1 MIFLQVG
8 AWWGLHRGHPWHSR
22 WQQEE
27 EEEVEEEVEGINIVL
42 AKATGEQAKPLASTH
57 QDSLGLLDKQT
68 SR

>member
-1 MIFLQVG
+1 MTFLQVG

-27 EEEVEEEVEGINIVL
+27 EEEVEVEEVEGINIVL
-42 AKATGEQAKPLASTH
+42 AKPLASTH

>member
-1 MIFLQVG
+1 MTFLQVG
-8 AWWGLHRGHPWHSR
+8 ALWGLHRGHPWHSR

-27 EEEVEEEVEGINIVL
+27 EEEEEVEGINIVL
-42 AKATGEQAKPLASTH
+42 AKATGEQAKPLTSTH